1 MTEPHAQPG
10 AAPIRLL
17 IVDDHPSVRQGLI
30 GLFAAYGQNIMG
42 VGEAH
47 SALEALIQAESSR
60 PDVVLTDLQMK
71 PTSGIEL
78 IAQLRQRLPSVR
90 YVVFTASEEVD
101 DMLQS
106 YDAGAQGFVN
116 KEAQASEIIRAIES
130 VMAGST
136 QYPSALKPA
145 LDARVRQP
153 VLTLREREVLQL
165 VGQGLTSKEIARK
178 LDIDYRT
185 VDTHRANIKQRLG
198 LDSSAALLRFAMGFG
213 APK

>member
-1 MTEPHAQPG
+1 MNESATPSSP
-10 AAPIRLL
+10 APIRLL

-30 GLFAAYGQNIMG
+30 GLFAAYGQNIRV

-47 SALEALIQAESSR
+47 SAQEALLQAECNL
-60 PDVVLTDLQMK
+60 PDIVLTDLQMK

-78 IAQLRQRLPSVR
+78 IAQMRQRLPAVR

-116 KEAQASEIIRAIES
+116 KEAQAGEIIRAIES

-136 QYPSALKPA
+136 QYPSSLKPA

-198 LDSSAALLRFAMGFG
+198 LDSSAALLRFAMSSG
-213 APK
+213 AMK